1 MSFSW
6 LLPFKTFVC
15 VPVIAMERSAS
26 PVEIH
31 GIGDVTLSS

>member
-1 MSFSW
+1 MRFSW
-6 LLPFKTFVC
+6 LLPFKTFF